1 MPEDIDS
8 YTQGPM
14 QGTMFKTASSAP
26 GQAGKND
33 VVSQPAI
40 DSESHQKEGAEA
52 TQSSIPVKANEGNI
66 SMHMSTMSGQ
76 FSDWRGAQAHSMFQQ
91 LFEPESVRQERKMT
105 MGGVIQRPDQL
116 YRKFMKFQNA
126 QEDLVDLKNKIK
138 LMELQQEFDELQR
151 IEDLR
156 DQEETKQDE
165 EKESKKAASGISS
178 TVRGTVSD
186 ANLQAKLQTINI
198 TSHRTSKTNILI
210 KTQIPLESIEDNTLD
225 HSKDN
230 SKQQTDR
237 SSAID

>member
-8 YTQGPM
+8 YTRGPIQGA
-14 QGTMFKTASSAP
+14 MFKTASSVP
-26 GQAGKND
+26 GQAGRND

-40 DSESHQKEGAEA
+40 DSESHQKEGVEA
-52 TQSSIPVKANEGNI
+52 TQSSIPVKANEGNM

-91 LFEPESVRQERKMT
+91 LFEPESVRQERKIT

-165 EKESKKAASGISS
+165 DEESKKALSGIGS

-210 KTQIPLESIEDNTLD
+210 KTQIPLESIQDNTLD

-237 SSAID
+237 SSAND